1 MTPAS
6 QLSYSHGA
14 SAQPLLGETIGD
26 NLHRMATRYPASEA
40 VVDVPAGRRWTY
52 EQLDADT
59 DSLASGLL
67 TLGMAKGDR
76 VGIWAPNC
84 AEWVLL
90 QYATA
95 KIGAILV
102 NINPAYRSHELGYV
116 LQQSGIRLLVS
127 AESFRTSDYRAMID
141 EVRGELPDLEKI
153 IYLGTVDWD
162 GLLVTGIAASDEAL
176 AARAATL
183 AFDDPINIQ
192 YTSGTTGFPKGATL
206 SHHNILNNGFFIGEG
221 CRYTENDRVC
231 IPVPFYH
238 CFGMVLGN
246 LACTTHGA
254 CIVIPAPGFEPA
266 ATLAA
271 VQAEKCT
278 SLYGVPTMFIAEL
291 ALPDFA
297 RYDLSSLR
305 TGIMAGSPCPVEVM
319 KRVLSEM
326 HMPEVEICYGMTET
340 SPVSTQTGA
349 DDDMER
355 RVSTVGRVHPHVE
368 VKVIDPETGLV
379 LPRGS
384 HGELCTR
391 GYSVMLGYWNEP
403 DKTAEAIDAGRWM
416 HTGDLAV
423 MDEAGYLNIVGRIKD
438 MVIRGGENIYP
449 REVEEFLYTH
459 PDIEDVQVIG
469 VPDAR
474 YGEELCAWV
483 KLRPGS
489 TIDAEQVREF
499 CTGKIAHYKIPRY
512 VRVTEDFPMTVTGKV
527 QKFKMRETSI
537 TELSLEHAAATET
550 A

>member
-1 MTPAS
+1 MPAPHV
-6 QLSYSHGA
+6 LSYSHGA
-14 SAQPLLGETIGD
+14 AAHELLGQTIGE
-26 NLHRMATRYPASEA
+26 NLRLTAAAYPASEA
-40 VVDVPAGRRWTY
+40 LVDVPTGTRLSY
-52 EQLDADT
+52 PELDEQT
-59 DSLASGLL
+59 DVLARGLL
-67 TLGMAKGDR
+67 AAGVAKGDR

-102 NINPAYRSHELGYV
+102 NINPAYRSHELGFV
-116 LQQSGIRLLVS
+116 LAQSSVSVLVS
-127 AESFRTSDYRAMID
+127 AQSFKTSDYRGMIT
-141 EVRGELPDLEKI
+141 EVAGGLPGLRRV
-153 IYLGTVDWD
+153 IYLGSADWD
-162 GLLVTGIAASDEAL
+162 ELMAAGAAAGSAELTEREAS
-176 AARAATL
+176 L

-206 SHHNILNNGFFIGEG
+206 SHHNILNNGLFIGEG
-221 CRYTENDRVC
+221 CGYTSADRVC

-254 CIVIPAPGFEPA
+254 CIVIPAPGFDPA

-271 VQAEKCT
+271 VQAERCT

-291 ALPDFA
+291 ALPDFGS
-297 RYDLSSLR
+297 YQLSSLR

-319 KRVLSEM
+319 KRVVSEM
-326 HMPEVEICYGMTET
+326 HMDQVTICYGMTET

-349 DDDMER
+349 DDDMDR

-368 VKVIDPETGLV
+368 VKVVDPETGLV
-379 LPRGS
+379 LPRGTA
-384 HGELCTR
+384 GELCTR

-403 DKTAEAIDAGRWM
+403 EKTADAIDAARWM

-449 REVEEFLYTH
+449 REIEEFLYSH
-459 PDIEDVQVIG
+459 PAIEDVQVVG
-469 VPDAR
+469 VPDLK

-483 KLRPGS
+483 KLRPGEELS
-489 TIDAEQVREF
+489 IEQLREF

-512 VRVTEDFPMTVTGKV
+512 LRVTADFPMTVTGKV
-527 QKFKMRETSI
+527 QKFKMRETSVA
-537 TELSLEHAAATET
+537 ELGLESAASQST